1 MGNLHLASFMP
12 IALMIG
18 VLIFSIFKTN
28 TIKDS
33 KMANAII
40 LKNLIWYAVLPNS
53 LFFFL
58 GHIFNSKQVAKSIGW
73 GCGGGGFQKEVA
85 FASFIY
91 VVGAIYS
98 MFNQNINTFKTIAI
112 LNSSWLAG
120 TVIVHL
126 EDMIKN
132 NNLSFNNI
140 VAAPLGSVINIVTLL
155 YLTFSS

>member
-1 MGNLHLASFMP
+1 MGSLHFASFAP

-18 VLIFSIFKTN
+18 VLVYSIFKTN
-28 TIKDS
+28 TMKNS
-33 KMANAII
+33 KLANAII

-91 VVGAIYS
+91 VIGALYS
-98 MFNQNINTFKTIAI
+98 MFNHNINTLKTIAI

-126 EDMIKN
+126 EDLVKN

-140 VAAPLGSVINIVTLL
+140 VAAPLGSILNIVTLL
-155 YLTFSS
+155 YLAFNS